1 MRRVFVVLAALLVL
15 VPSALAAAPRFTMDE
30 IEREVMCPV
39 CGTRLDLS
47 HSPAAE
53 QIRTYIERKRDAGWT
68 KAQVEDALV
77 AQFGPTIRAETP
89 SSGSGLVAWLVPAVA
104 ALGGIAVAAVAIL
117 AWRRRSGGAGVPA
130 LPAQT
135 LDADAERRVD
145 EALAAFDDPAR

>member
-1 MRRVFVVLAALLVL
+1 VRRAIALLLAALALA
-15 VPSALAAAPRFTMDE
+15 PSALAATPQFTMDE

-53 QIRTYIERKRDAGWT
+53 QIRTYVARKRDAGWT

-77 AQFGPTIRAETP
+77 AQFGPSIRAETP
-89 SSGSGLVAWLVPAVA
+89 STGSGLVAWLVPVA
-104 ALGGIAVAAVAIL
+104 AAVGGVAIAVVAIL
-117 AWRRRSGGAGVPA
+117 VWRRRSPGSTAT
-130 LPAQT
+130 LPTVA